1 MNSKEGLGFKIVF
14 DKHTAKYIEKL
25 DNKWRAK
32 ILSILEDMVINP
44 FSGDIETIKGKPGYY
59 RRRVGRY
66 RIKFTVLLEK
76 REILILE
83 FGTKGDFSY

>member
-1 MNSKEGLGFKIVF
+1 
-14 DKHTAKYIEKL
+14 
-25 DNKWRAK
+25 
-32 ILSILEDMVINP
+32 MVINP